1 MTDLTTDELR
11 ALVEAADAGPW
22 VIDRGDDNEAWIN
35 AANGWHVCCVYDRAS
50 DGSGEPQFDEACE
63 ANAALIAASP
73 SLAAE
78 VLALR
83 EERERLRGAL
93 ALTDKALRPAV
104 VQAAG
109 GPRIA
114 EIGAWLATA
123 DDAIGLIEAA
133 LAEPQS

>member
-11 ALVEAADAGPW
+11 ALVEALRAPADLLQESDFDALL
-22 VIDRGDDNEAWIN
+22 RLLKREYGD
-35 AANGWHVCCVYDRAS
+35 
-50 DGSGEPQFDEACE
+50 
-63 ANAALIAASP
+63 AASLPHMQHAGTVMQMRALWEAARAAP

-114 EIGAWLATA
+114 EIGQWLATA

-133 LAEPQS
+133 LAEPQP

>member
-1 MTDLTTDELR
+1 MTEITNEKLR
-11 ALVEAADAGPW
+11 ALVERSTPGPW
-22 VIDRGDDNEAWIN
+22 KAKGRTVYHASYGEVAFAQPNDYRGAP
-35 AANGWHVCCVYDRAS
+35 
-50 DGSGEPQFDEACE
+50 EPTAV
-63 ANAALIAASP
+63 LIALAP

>member
-1 MTDLTTDELR
+1 MTDLSNDELR
-11 ALVEAADAGPW
+11 ALVEAATPGPW
-22 VIDRGDDNEAWIN
+22 HNVDGDIYDNTPADNIGIPLMRTER
-35 AANGWHVCCVYDRAS
+35 ANYRSWGRALT
-50 DGSGEPQFDEACE
+50 DEE
-63 ANAALIAASP
+63 RQANAALIALAP

-93 ALTDKALRPAV
+93 ALADKALRPAV